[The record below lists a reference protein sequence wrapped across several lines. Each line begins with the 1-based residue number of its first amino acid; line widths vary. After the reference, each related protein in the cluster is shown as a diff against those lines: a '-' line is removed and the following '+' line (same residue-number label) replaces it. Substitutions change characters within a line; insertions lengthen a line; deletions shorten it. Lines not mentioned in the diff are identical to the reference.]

1 MNKKLIHSAFL
12 LSLALMVLPVCALS
26 QGKDTLKATTPATLK
41 GKWNGEV
48 FIRGGWNFRKHT
60 EKNDN
65 SDLPHHELFGG
76 GTLKYRKGE
85 FSAVIKASGGQ
96 EMMTK
101 DSRRTIVDLD
111 DNKNMATKLRFRF
124 SRNRDT
130 KGDFSTEMNWK
141 EKSQTSYKAFVSN
154 NFLHSDVFTNV
165 SVLDILDMDEYDY
178 SANAKINDERIVNN
192 KTLSY
197 FLLTHKFGNGNALIF
212 RTDASHIRNYRI
224 SKWFLYDQ
232 KDPYTY
238 TLYRLRPGSR
248 TENFTPSL
256 SLKLSEPLGVK
267 RMKWDFGTSVN
278 LYHIRDK
285 YCGERYVND
294 VWVDSTSLAEDF
306 RYLTLTIRNYAGLD
320 YTVKKFQFNVKYT
333 LEHFADRLTDKDNKQ
348 KIKFDDHPVVLYEQN
363 FSFKFNERN
372 KVTLSS
378 THSIKRPSYKQIC
391 WYPRE
396 GDYDNQIIKG
406 DPNLKHSVTNTTT
419 LSYTHSHKYSYL
431 TFNYRYTHNEREIE
445 ETFYVD
451 TTTGRKITIFTWVN
465 NRHSITHRVGMK
477 TGYNNRKLSVNGEVL
492 FFSYRQKNY
501 SSEKKKE
508 DIYWNFSFDAS
519 YKFNK
524 DWKASVQYTFKS
536 DRKIAYYRTNNYHGL
551 NVKVEKKY
559 KKHSFFLE
567 GKGLLDKMTATRF
580 DSEDGKHI
588 WLEKGNLNRRY
599 FILGYTYSF

>member
-1 MNKKLIHSAFL
+1 MNKKLTHRAFL
-12 LSLALMVLPVCALS
+12 LSVALIVLPLCALS
-26 QGKDTLKATTPATLK
+26 QGKDTLKAESPALK

-48 FIRGGWNFRKHT
+48 FTRGGWNFRKHT
-60 EKNDN
+60 EKHQN
-65 SDLPHHELFGG
+65 SDLPHHEIFGG

-85 FSAVIKASGGQ
+85 FSAVIKGSGGQ

-101 DSRRTIVDLD
+101 DTRRTIIDLD
-111 DNKNMATKLRFRF
+111 DDANMATKLRFKF
-124 SRNRDT
+124 TRNRET
-130 KGDFSTEMNWK
+130 KADFSTELIWK
-141 EKSQTSYKAFVSN
+141 EKSKTSYKAFISN
-154 NFLHSDVFTNV
+154 NFSHADIFNNV
-165 SVLDILDMDEYDY
+165 SVLNIQDLDDY
-178 SANAKINDERIVNN
+178 KYSTNTKINDDRVVIN

-197 FLLTHKFGNGNALIF
+197 FLLTHKFGSGSALIF

-224 SKWFLYDQ
+224 SKWFLYDERN
-232 KDPYTY
+232 PYNF

-248 TENFTPSL
+248 TNNVTPSL
-256 SLKLSEPLGVK
+256 SLKLSEPFGVK
-267 RMKWDFGTSVN
+267 RMRWDFGTSVN
-278 LYHIRDK
+278 LYHIRDR
-285 YCGERYVND
+285 YCGERYVNEK
-294 VWVDSTSLAEDF
+294 WVDSTSLAEDF

-320 YTVKKFQFNVKYT
+320 YTVKKFHFNVKYT

-372 KVTLSS
+372 NVSLSS

-406 DPNLKHSVTNTTT
+406 DPKLKHSVTNTVTA
-419 LSYTHSHKYSYL
+419 SYTHSNKYYHL
-431 TFNYRYTHNEREIE
+431 TLDYKYTVNEREIE

-451 TTTGRKITIFTWVN
+451 TTLGRKITIFTWVN
-465 NRHSITHRVGMK
+465 NRYSITHRVGLK
-477 TGYNNRKLSVNGEVL
+477 TGYDNRKLSVNGEVL

-508 DIYWNFSFDAS
+508 DIYWNFSFDAA

-580 DSEDGKHI
+580 DSEDGKNI